1 MGVRQALILLVR
13 GYQVALSPLL
23 GGSCR
28 FKPSCSEYMIEA
40 LKIHGAFKGTI
51 LGLWRLLRCHPF
63 GKYGYDPVP
72 LKGKWKPEYAIL
84 NEGKQK

>member
-1 MGVRQALILLVR
+1 
-13 GYQVALSPLL
+13 
-23 GGSCR
+23 
-28 FKPSCSEYMIEA
+28 MIEA
-40 LKIHGAFKGTI
+40 CKIHGAFKGTI

-63 GKYGYDPVP
+63 GKCGYDPVP